1 MPRLVISTV
10 GTSILTNQIDR
21 EFETNSY
28 FRLQETANYNL
39 DEVDNYHQ
47 DVKQI
52 IAELKKRAE
61 EKLNSGDI
69 NEIRK
74 ASAELNG
81 IYGLY
86 DKQLDRG
93 KEDTHLLV
101 TTDTAQGRISAELVE
116 SFLRNQGVVQ
126 TSTYIPD
133 QLSTA
138 SSDAFLHGT
147 AKAIP
152 FMQETIF
159 SFKRAPNNPKD
170 PTHVCFNLVGGF
182 KALQGYFN
190 TIGMFYANEIIY
202 IFEESNEV
210 IKIPR
215 LPITIDSSVIEP
227 YKVQLAMMDVME
239 IPAFWEEAKKVPP
252 EWVLVIDRQMTLSTW
267 GQLLWNQCSEKLL
280 SGKKPLKFPK
290 IEYNPSFI
298 NDYESKP
305 NHERISLHNQLAR
318 AACLL
323 NNHRDSISAMKQDGI
338 FRLRR
343 YVGKHKD
350 IDHFDL
356 PKDRRVSCRVVG
368 DILQLRHYGEHD
380 DVNNNP

>member
-1 MPRLVISTV
+1 MPRLVIPTV

-21 EFETNSY
+21 GFENDWY
-28 FRLQETANYNL
+28 FRLQETANSNS
-39 DEVDNYHQ
+39 DEVKNYHP
-47 DVKQI
+47 DVSEI
-52 IAELKKRAE
+52 IETLKERAE

-69 NEIRK
+69 GEIRE

-86 DKQLDRG
+86 QNQLEQGTD
-93 KEDTHLLV
+93 DVHLLV
-101 TTDTAQGRISAELVE
+101 ATDTEQGRSSAELVE
-116 SFLRNQGVVQ
+116 SFLRNQGVLQ
-126 TSTYIPD
+126 TSTYIPE

-152 FMQETIF
+152 FIQETIF
-159 SFKRAPNNPKD
+159 SFRRAYNNANNAA
-170 PTHVCFNLVGGF
+170 HVCFNLVGGF

-210 IKIPR
+210 ITIPR
-215 LPITIDSSVIEP
+215 LPITIDCSKIEP

-239 IPAFWEEAKKVPP
+239 IPASWEEAKKVPK
-252 EWVLVIDRQMTLSTW
+252 EWVLIIDRQMILSTW
-267 GQLLWNQCSEKLL
+267 GQLLWNQCNEKFI
-280 SGKKPLKFPK
+280 SGEKPLKFPK
-290 IEYNPSFI
+290 IEYNSSFI
-298 NDYESKP
+298 NDYESKS
-305 NHERISLHNQLAR
+305 NQERISLHNQLAR

-323 NNHRDSISAMKQDGI
+323 NNHRDGISAMKQDGI

-343 YVGKHKD
+343 YVGKD

-368 DILQLRHYGEHD
+368 DILQLRHSGEHNH
-380 DVNNNP
+380 VNNNP